1 MASSANIT
9 TNDLTHWT
17 KQCEKQRSW
26 GIWEHF
32 NRLTGWRK
40 SAFINTIL
48 VFAVLLVLISLHV
61 VVWAKS
67 GSLDGSQI
75 IYSGSCLG
83 NSVGRLNTF
92 LHLLINI
99 LSSLVLASTNF
110 FMQVLIAPSRAELD
124 RAHEKGNWLDI
135 GVPSPRNA
143 FRVSKFK
150 TIMWLLF
157 FLSSIPIHLLFNS
170 VIFLTDHRDAN
181 FSYFVFDESISTGV
195 AVFDPGASLS
205 IPLQD
210 LMGDFESDDYDF
222 NTKIWRNK
230 TTLGISRNT
239 FFETAHVNRSR
250 TIQTTVQAIS
260 NGTWHKL
267 DISTCKSIY
276 KTDSCSGLRKYR
288 NVAIILSGSSGW
300 NRSQLWDLPADES
313 SFWDAHVPSS
323 ENNALWFAEVS
334 EENDSNCLM
343 KIETVLA
350 DSGNDMINHCYNRC
364 SYSMGLH
371 SNESDVLSY
380 QLFGTGIT
388 IASVSTRPQF
398 DNSSLGI
405 EYCLAEPLD
414 TVCQIGLASTLLLC
428 VSFWQGSFGQDAG
441 NNTISFP
448 QSFTPSFEMAL
459 FIANAPQLF
468 LSFAYLAYNSLF
480 TRLHM
485 AKEWS
490 AMSTRYKGLRVTY
503 PMGQQSSTYFLQLPY
518 RYSVPLI
525 IISITLH
532 WVLSGCIYLLVMQ
545 GEYFAQFS
553 QNGPLSSF
561 TALGFSTKSI
571 FVMLTLELCLIFIPP
586 IFGFIRLPPN
596 SIVVGSNSFAISAS
610 CHISP
615 LVGQSQPQ
623 PNRSSMESSRGHQD
637 DGIELRHLMA
647 PSPGPSPLGSQKSEG
662 WKDEEEWK
670 ATLLR
675 VSQSRIRWGVVNMP
689 PSWSEQFVKRET
701 EVEHISFGLP
711 EDDVQPPA
719 VGHWYA

>member
-1 MASSANIT
+1 MASSVNIT
-9 TNDLTHWT
+9 TNDLTHRT

-110 FMQVLIAPSRAELD
+110 FMQVLNAPSRAELD

-150 TIMWLLF
+150 TVMWLLF

-170 VIFLTDHRDAN
+170 VIFLTDHREAN

-195 AVFDPGASLS
+195 AAFDPGASLS

-210 LMGDFESDDYDF
+210 LMEDFESDDYDF

-334 EENDSNCLM
+334 EENDLDCLM

-350 DSGNDMINHCYNRC
+350 DNGNDMVNHCYNRC

-371 SNESDVLSY
+371 SNDSDVLSY

-388 IASVSTRPQF
+388 MASVSTRPQF

-428 VSFWQGSFGQDAG
+428 VSFWYVTQSCFDRCKLSTLEQNGMPANVINQLISVLLKAFLCLVVITQLGRETCLVTIGDAIESFISQPADYIPGSCLLDQKFLRAHGNGNGHRLAPGATEWKPKTHRRWDAIPKQIWFSSYFIFSIG
-441 NNTISFP
+441 LGLSLYFSVRSYMAEGWSVLLLQVAVLLKLTCDLQAGIFRPGRREQYDLFP
-448 QSFTPSFEMAL
+448 
-459 FIANAPQLF
+459 
-468 LSFAYLAYNSLF
+468 
-480 TRLHM
+480 
-485 AKEWS
+485 AK
-490 AMSTRYKGLRVTY
+490 
-503 PMGQQSSTYFLQLPY
+503 F
-518 RYSVPLI
+518 
-525 IISITLH
+525 H
-532 WVLSGCIYLLVMQ
+532 
-545 GEYFAQFS
+545 AQF
-553 QNGPLSSF
+553 
-561 TALGFSTKSI
+561 
-571 FVMLTLELCLIFIPP
+571 
-586 IFGFIRLPPN
+586 
-596 SIVVGSNSFAISAS
+596 
-610 CHISP
+610 
-615 LVGQSQPQ
+615 
-623 PNRSSMESSRGHQD
+623 
-637 DGIELRHLMA
+637 
-647 PSPGPSPLGSQKSEG
+647 
-662 WKDEEEWK
+662 
-670 ATLLR
+670 
-675 VSQSRIRWGVVNMP
+675 
-689 PSWSEQFVKRET
+689 
-701 EVEHISFGLP
+701 
-711 EDDVQPPA
+711 
-719 VGHWYA
+719 